1 MMIKK
6 SELREF
12 PAGENTKLNPEG
24 EGVMTSL
31 TFSEDSTGS
40 P

>member
-1 MMIKK
+1 MMFRK

-12 PAGENTKLNPEG
+12 PAEGNTKLNPEG
-24 EGVMTSL
+24 EGVMNSL